1 VKVRNNFL
9 AQIALVFALAAL
21 LLGVPLSILSSRE
34 VIVAVVSGALIST
47 ANVILGY
54 AAIRYSLD
62 KSYTTFLKA
71 VVGGMGLRLFI
82 MLGMLA
88 ALILVFHLDALALVV
103 SALGFHAVYLIL
115 EVLFI
120 QRTATLKG
128 SGVPT

>member
-1 VKVRNNFL
+1 VKLRNNFL
-9 AQIALVFALAAL
+9 AQIALVLALSAV
-21 LLGVPLSILSSRE
+21 LLGIRLSLLSSRE
-34 VIVAVVSGALIST
+34 VLVAVVSGALIST

-62 KSYTTFLKA
+62 KSYSTFLKA
-71 VVGGMGLRLFI
+71 VLGGMGLRLSI

-88 ALILVFHLDALALVV
+88 ALILVLHLDALALVV

-115 EVLFI
+115 EILFI

-128 SGVPT
+128 SGVPN